1 MAWET
6 MDEEWTGRETV
17 DEALGDVIL
26 RETSDEALGDMILR
40 ETVDE
45 ALETIDETSTGTW
58 EESME
63 ATRDEE
69 AAAGSNS
76 PVKKKKSRS
85 PAPRVRQQI
94 ESRHIKMLVRELLPY
109 VILVASIGIMVSGAL
124 AFRRTQT
131 ERMAREVLQEY
142 EEQFL
147 HE

>member
-17 DEALGDVIL
+17 EEIQRETADEALGGGG
-26 RETSDEALGDMILR
+26 LG

-45 ALETIDETSTGTW
+45 ALETMDETVEGTW
-58 EESME
+58 EESMG

-69 AAAGSNS
+69 AADGSRS
-76 PVKKKKSRS
+76 QIKKKKSCKAATR
-85 PAPRVRQQI
+85 ARQQI
-94 ESRHIKMLVRELLPY
+94 EGRHIKTLVRELLPY
-109 VILVASIGIMVSGAL
+109 VILVVCMGIMVSGAL
-124 AFRRTQT
+124 AFRRART
-131 ERMAREVLQEY
+131 EQMAREILQEY